1 MEHIISF
8 LFKYRTAL
16 FSKSQFGFGVRPHW
30 VILIAALLGLL
41 ALLYFIYVRFSVQLP
56 TEWRLG
62 LMALRTALIVLIVFC
77 IMRPI
82 IVVPAV
88 LPQSSYVL
96 VLMDDSSSM
105 KLGGEN
111 DQTRLEAVKN
121 LMGADSPF
129 NKQLSDKFKT
139 RTYKFSTTAER
150 ADAAALAGEG
160 EQTNLT
166 AAIEQ
171 AVRDAAGLPV
181 SGIVV
186 LSDGASNAE
195 ADAVNNLSN
204 TLNNLKARNL
214 PVFAV
219 GVGPAKIEGDV
230 EVIRATAP
238 RRVIAGSS
246 ITAEVLLKASGEGQ
260 KVVQVDLMEDGH
272 PLRSQPVTLQGE
284 ATSVAKINFKPLT
297 PGVHRYA
304 LAVKPAEGEP
314 IVDNNSAEIVV
325 EVEDAHPKI
334 LYIEG
339 EPRWEYGKIRT
350 AFTDEKNMAL
360 VSILRSADGKYYRQ
374 GIENADELVQGFPKS
389 EEDLFKY
396 DAVVLGS
403 IEATFFTFDQL
414 RAIEQFVSRRGGTL
428 LVLGGAKSLLQGG
441 YGNTPIADLL
451 PVFMRGETTQ
461 ESQTFK
467 AQLTTRGK
475 EHQAVQLAEQPEAN
489 AKAWEQMPAIT
500 LPEIATE
507 IKPGATV
514 LLEAKG
520 LSGGRV
526 VPLLIEER
534 YGRGRSLAFLAS
546 DTWRWRMMQDSKNK
560 SFEAFWLNLS
570 RYLVESVRHRVE
582 AFPERGFYNAR
593 EEVKVKVE
601 VGDEKYLNVNGAQVF
616 AKVITPSGAAVEVP
630 VKPANDAGFEGYMGS
645 FIPEEEGLYKV
656 ETSAKRGDK
665 SQTQLG
671 NAQTSFLV
679 GKINREAYDA
689 AQNRELLKRVAA
701 DTGGNYYTPA
711 DTKNLL
717 EDLTHRESDSS
728 VRVTYD
734 LWDMPFNFLLAV
746 ALAAAEWFIR
756 KRKGLA

>member
-1 MEHIISF
+1 LEQLISF

-16 FSKSQFGFGVRPHW
+16 YSKSQFGFGVRPHW
-30 VILIAALLGLL
+30 LILLAAVVGLL

-62 LMALRTALIVLIVFC
+62 LMALRTALVVLIVFC

-105 KLGGEN
+105 KLAGESE
-111 DQTRLEAVKN
+111 QTRLETVKS
-121 LMGADSPF
+121 LMGADSQF
-129 NKQLSDKFKT
+129 NKQLSDKFKI
-139 RTYKFSTTAER
+139 RTYKFSNTAER
-150 ADAAALAGEG
+150 ADASGLAGEG

-166 AAIEQ
+166 SAIEQ

-186 LSDGASNAE
+186 MSDGASNAE

-219 GVGPAKIEGDV
+219 GVGPTKIEGDI

-304 LAVKPAEGEP
+304 LAVKPADGEP
-314 IVDNNSAEIVV
+314 IVDNNAAEIVV

-350 AFTDEKNMAL
+350 AFTEEKNMSL

-374 GIENADELVQGFPKS
+374 GVENADELVQGFPKS
-389 EEDLFKY
+389 EEELFKY
-396 DAVVLGS
+396 DAIVFGS

-414 RAIEQFVSRRGGTL
+414 RAVEQFVSRRGGTL
-428 LVLGGAKSLLQGG
+428 LVLGGAKALLQGG

-461 ESQTFK
+461 DSQTFK

-475 EHQAVQLAEQPEAN
+475 EHQAVQLAEQAEAN

-500 LPEIATE
+500 LPEVATE

-514 LLEAKG
+514 LLEAKNVT
-520 LSGGRV
+520 GGRV

-546 DTWRWRMMQDSKNK
+546 DTWRWRMMLDSKNK

-582 AFPERGFYNAR
+582 AFAERGFYNAR

-601 VGDEKYLNVNGAQVF
+601 VGDEKYLNVSGAQVV
-616 AKVITPSGAAVEVP
+616 AKIITPSGASIEVP
-630 VKPANDAGFEGYMGS
+630 VKPSNDAGFEGYVGS
-645 FIPEEEGLYKV
+645 FVPEEEGLYKV
-656 ETSAKRGDK
+656 ETSARRGDK
-665 SQTQLG
+665 SQAQLG
-671 NAQTSFLV
+671 TAQASFMV

-711 DTKNLL
+711 ETKNLL

>member
-1 MEHIISF
+1 MEQLISF

-30 VILIAALLGLL
+30 LILIATVLGLL

-56 TEWRLG
+56 TQWRLG
-62 LMALRTALIVLIVFC
+62 LMALRTALVVLIVFC

-105 KLGGEN
+105 KLAGE
-111 DQTRLEAVKN
+111 DEQTRLDAVKN
-121 LMGADSPF
+121 LMGADSQF

-150 ADAAALAGEG
+150 ADAGALAGEG

-186 LSDGASNAE
+186 MSDGASNAE

-219 GVGPAKIEGDV
+219 GVGPTKIEGDV

-304 LAVKPAEGEP
+304 LAVKPADGEP
-314 IVDNNSAEIVV
+314 IVDNNAAEIVV

-350 AFTDEKNMAL
+350 AFTEEKNMSL
-360 VSILRSADGKYYRQ
+360 VSMLRSADGKYYRQ

-389 EEDLFKY
+389 EEELFKY
-396 DAVVLGS
+396 DAIVLGS

-414 RAIEQFVSRRGGTL
+414 RAVEQFVSRRGGTL

-441 YGNTPIADLL
+441 YGNTPVADLL

-461 ESQTFK
+461 DSQTFK

-514 LLEAKG
+514 LLEAKAIN
-520 LSGGRV
+520 GGRV
-526 VPLLIEER
+526 VPLLVEER
-534 YGRGRSLAFLAS
+534 YGRGRSIAFLAS
-546 DTWRWRMMQDSKNK
+546 DTWRWRMMLDSKNK

-582 AFPERGFYNAR
+582 AFAERGFYNAR

-601 VGDEKYLNVNGAQVF
+601 VGDEKYLNVSGAQVF
-616 AKVITPSGAAVEVP
+616 AKVITPSGASIEVP
-630 VKPANDAGFEGYMGS
+630 VKAANDAGFEGYVGA
-645 FIPEEEGLYKV
+645 FVPEEEGLYKV

-665 SQTQLG
+665 SQAQLG
-671 NAQTSFLV
+671 AAQASFIV

-689 AQNRELLKRVAA
+689 AQNRELLKRVAL

-711 DTKNLL
+711 ESKNLL